1 MYMRQYGSRI
11 YPPLPPS
18 IPPKPVNSYI
28 IDCMYKHTYVWLKN
42 GAQFW
47 FYPTSV
53 QYGAVTGYR
62 WTGASWTFYR
72 FDSRLIDEVSCQPVP
87 TPLY

>member
-62 WTGASWTFYR
+62 WTGAFWTFYG

>member
-1 MYMRQYGSRI
+1 MHMRQYGSRI
-11 YPPLPPS
+11 YPPLPPA
-18 IPPKPVNSYI
+18 IPSKPVNSYI
-28 IDCMYKHTYVWLKN
+28 VDCMYKDTYVWLKN

-62 WTGASWTFYR
+62 RTGAGWIFYG
-72 FDSRLIDEVSCQPVP
+72 FDLRLIDEVSCQPVP
-87 TPLY
+87 TLL

>member
-1 MYMRQYGSRI
+1 MRQYGARI
-11 YPPLPPS
+11 YPPPPLA

-28 IDCMYKHTYVWLKN
+28 IDCVYKYTYVWLKN
-42 GAQFW
+42 GEQFW

-62 WTGASWTFYR
+62 KVGDFWTFYG

-87 TPLY
+87 MLLGI